1 MSAVTSF
8 GMQHLNHIQACI
20 TTYVT
25 IFYTQGAF
33 QEKKY
38 LSLVEVIGPRRLL
51 LYCASGDRWMGL
63 YTAAMEGDPAGE
75 GAGVAGTA
83 LEGSAWP
90 SPALTAGLALA
101 GSARGLLRS
110 VPALASVVLVR
121 LGRVVN
127 GCVLNATL
135 PRPVRTAG
143 SVERAVCTL
152 APGRASSACKLHV
165 SGIIPMRQ
173 VAILCMLRS
182 IFATCRVGCI
192 AAQGLV
198 TCMTTYSVQICG
210 LQDVIQ

>member
-1 MSAVTSF
+1 
-8 GMQHLNHIQACI
+8 
-20 TTYVT
+20 
-25 IFYTQGAF
+25 
-33 QEKKY
+33 
-38 LSLVEVIGPRRLL
+38 
-51 LYCASGDRWMGL
+51 MGL

-83 LEGSAWP
+83 LV
-90 SPALTAGLALA
+90 
-101 GSARGLLRS
+101 RS
-110 VPALASVVLVR
+110 VPALARVVLVR

-173 VAILCMLRS
+173 VAILCMSRS

-192 AAQGLV
+192 AAQGW
-198 TCMTTYSVQICG
+198 
-210 LQDVIQ
+210 